1 MEAITVLPDGL
12 SAEQRYFAERR
23 GATASMRATI
33 DDRKVFLYREDEVVA
48 YRWLVDRDGRLLDAA
63 TFPR

>member
-1 MEAITVLPDGL
+1 
-12 SAEQRYFAERR
+12 
-23 GATASMRATI
+23 MRAPI
-33 DDRKVFLYREDEVVA
+33 DDRHVFLYREDEVVA